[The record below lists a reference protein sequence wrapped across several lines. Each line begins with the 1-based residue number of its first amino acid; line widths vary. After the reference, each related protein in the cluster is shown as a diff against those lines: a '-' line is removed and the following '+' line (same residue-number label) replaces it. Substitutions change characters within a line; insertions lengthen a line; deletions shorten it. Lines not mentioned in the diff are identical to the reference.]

1 MSARARRPASRP
13 RPGSPR
19 SLRLPAPI
27 PALAA
32 ALLALALTP
41 PGAAG
46 QQLPDTVRIQE
57 TGLHPEGVEWDAE
70 GDRFLVSSVTR
81 GTVTAVRDDGSHTTL
96 VEDPD
101 VEASIGVHLDADRGR
116 LLVASSHLEATRGEG
131 PGYARL
137 GVYDL
142 ESGERIHMVE
152 LGSLHPEGRH
162 FANDITVGPDGT
174 AYVTDS
180 FSPVIYRVT
189 PEGEASIFLEDE
201 RLGGDGFGLNGI
213 DYHPDGYLLVAMAG
227 RRALYRIPVEA
238 PSNLHSVELPE
249 PFSADGLTLRG
260 DGGLVAVA
268 TTGSGEGRR
277 SEALLLRSGDGW
289 ETARIA
295 DRAPAPGGT
304 TAAVREGAVYVVNPR
319 FGEMGGEEPPS
330 VFRIYRAGLGR

>member
-1 MSARARRPASRP
+1 VSARSRARRPASP
-13 RPGSPR
+13 RGAPPPFR
-19 SLRLPAPI
+19 FPAPA
-27 PALAA
+27 PVLTTV
-32 ALLALALTP
+32 LLALALNPT
-41 PGAAG
+41 GAGG

-70 GDRFLVSSVTR
+70 RNRFLVSSVTR
-81 GTVTAVRDDGSHTTL
+81 GTVTAVRDDGTHTTL

-101 VEASIGVHLDADRGR
+101 VKAAIGVHIDAGRGR
-116 LLVASSHLEATRGEG
+116 VLVASSHLEATRGEG

-152 LGSLHPEGRH
+152 LGALHPEGRH
-162 FANDITVGPDGT
+162 FANDMTVGPDGT
-174 AYVTDS
+174 VYVTDS

-189 PEGEASIFLEDE
+189 ADGEASIFLEDE

-213 DYHPDGYLLVAMAG
+213 DYHPDGYLLAAMAG

-238 PSNLHSVELPE
+238 PSRLHRVELPE
-249 PFSADGLTLRG
+249 PFSADGLTLRE
-260 DGGLVAVA
+260 DGALVAVA
-268 TTGSGEGRR
+268 ITGSGEARR

-304 TAAVREGAVYVVNPR
+304 TAAVRDGAVYVVDPR
-319 FGEMGGEEPPS
+319 FGEMGGTEPPT
-330 VFRIYRAGLGR
+330 VFRIYRAGLDR